1 MAKLSLLLKLESDKE
16 ERLRA
21 DFLSAQQHHRLQ
33 QQKLQGL
40 TQFRGEYMS
49 QLMNKAQAG
58 LSSAGFSHYQ
68 NFIAK
73 IEQAIAQQSHT
84 VETADKVTQQRQ
96 QQWQQQRIRAEAVA
110 KLIAKQEQQKQA
122 VMAKAEQKMLDE
134 FSTNQFFARR
144 LAQGSGS

>member
-1 MAKLSLLLKLESDKE
+1 MAKLVVLHKLESDKE

-21 DFLSAQQHHRLQ
+21 DFLGAQQHHRLQ

-40 TQFRGEYMS
+40 TQFRSEYMS
-49 QLMNKAQAG
+49 QLMSKAQAG

-73 IEQAIAQQSHT
+73 IEQAIAQQSQT
-84 VETADKVTQQRQ
+84 VETAKRVMQQRQ
-96 QQWQQQRIRAEAVA
+96 QLWQQQRIRSEAVA
-110 KLIAKQEQQKQA
+110 KLIAKKEQQKQVA
-122 VMAKAEQKMLDE
+122 MAKAEQKMLDE

-144 LAQGSGS
+144 LAQGSSS